1 MLPDLHHYGK
11 EISLIMNSGVQF
23 LDFGLKIDWKDKE
36 WRTKSMGNFASGGEN
51 HPIRRLVE
59 HRSGEGFCDS
69 SDLSRMVKVEHE
81 ISVEQSFK
89 LLDGV
94 WLPIPVLRTVAST
107 DGFDEGPYNWA
118 RARIVKLAEPDV
130 EGNTYRVTLA
140 FDTKIFP
147 NRADVAYLA
156 PTEEDVRSG
165 AVFGLAYQS
174 HQMSWFLDYKW
185 INEWLLE
192 LFTELA
198 PENDRLKIHPD
209 DLKMDIAAKFHQG
222 HYLNILAILGE
233 EIDIPR
239 IKMISN
245 RSDEINRAIP
255 VDMVLDVG
263 NSRTCGILI
272 EDHVQE
278 KDGLKKRYELEL
290 RDLTRPERVYS
301 EPFESRV
308 EFAQAFFGKDH
319 FSVQSG
325 RRDAFQWATIAR
337 VGKEAARLASRREG
351 NEGSTGL
358 SSPKRY
364 LWDDARYEQGW
375 RFNSS
380 YVKTDYEPY
389 ATADPLSGLI
399 NEYGEALHILRD
411 DIDEE
416 FERKMPVFQP
426 KYSRRSLMTFM
437 LSEVLMQALMQIN
450 SPAQRAKLEH
460 SKAPRFLRSI
470 ILTVPPAMPKP
481 EREIFRQSIYQAIG
495 LVWKSLGWDKSDD
508 DFDFNSQS
516 AREKYWPIL
525 PEVII
530 QWDEATCGQVV
541 YLFNET
547 QNNYGGRPEEFI
559 AALQRPDKK
568 EKDRITIA
576 TIDIG
581 GGTTD
586 LVINDYSLD
595 YGENGG
601 SGSNAY
607 IIPTQRFRDGFKVA
621 GDDILLDMIRNVVV
635 ESLTAGLK
643 NAGLRDPEPILSE
656 LIGDQALKVQDAL
669 LRQQLTLQVFSPIGL
684 RVLKE
689 YEGYD
694 PMQKTNAL
702 NGKTFG
708 ELLEDVEQPTESVLD
723 YINEPIRRA
732 LGRSD
737 FNILDLPVQVNLER
751 IHSLFIR
758 GDYFDICKTF
768 NALCEVVN
776 SYQCDVLL
784 LTGRPS
790 RLPGVQSFFRSRLPL
805 PVGRILPLHHY
816 RTGNWYPFHKQGRI
830 DDPKTTAAVGA
841 MLCFLC
847 KDMRLT
853 NFYLRSMAMT
863 AYSTVK
869 YIGYLDNNN
878 VIKDSNVY
886 YHDIDLDN
894 EDYDFPDTSFEVR
907 GDTRLGFRQLNV
919 ERWVASPLYMLSIE
933 SREWK
938 AMLNNEGVVLQV
950 TLGIKNSRNSQ
961 ERAENFYI
969 KNVTASNGRSCV
981 RERDITLHLNT
992 MTDAGLGD
1000 QKLYW
1005 LDTGCVKR

>member
-59 HRSGEGFCDS
+59 HRSGEGYCDS

-118 RARIVKLAEPDV
+118 RARIVKLAEPDI

-568 EKDRITIA
+568 EKDCITIA

-635 ESLTAGLK
+635 ESLTVGLK

-723 YINEPIRRA
+723 YINGPIRRA